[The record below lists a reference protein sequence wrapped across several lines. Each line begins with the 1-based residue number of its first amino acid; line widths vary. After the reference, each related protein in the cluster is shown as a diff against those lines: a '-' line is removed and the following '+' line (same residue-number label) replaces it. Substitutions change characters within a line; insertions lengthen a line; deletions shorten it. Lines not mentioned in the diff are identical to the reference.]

1 MNNSCD
7 SLYKKA
13 NERCCMSKESEVK
26 LDLKISWKMLKAN
39 YRAFLMT
46 ELFVFISFIL
56 ALLLAVGIFAIV
68 IVSVPSLTFN
78 GVLED
83 MRNKEDIRYSI
94 IGTVFFGITHTL
106 VVSFLNCQYGLAYD
120 VMSSGDMFSE
130 FKRAFKYFQRFWWQ
144 YMIFSLISV
153 VSIFIP
159 RRREYFASEEIT
171 SSIYFDI
178 GIIVVQLMIYFIFT
192 VISSGTLP
200 SVTAQGSFKNSFVET
215 FRILRKQP
223 ARILKTWG
231 AYFFIFIFP
240 IVALSFVRMELHY
253 FLGPNRLF
261 LIFDI
266 VAFLLYLIYL
276 FIGYPLKTL
285 ISTRIYN
292 SVDFERF
299 KPLTE
304 SHDDLDHNQL
314 KNNEEEKTREE

>member
-1 MNNSCD
+1 
-7 SLYKKA
+7 
-13 NERCCMSKESEVK
+13 MSKESEVK
-26 LDLKISWKMLKAN
+26 LDYKISWKLLKAN

-56 ALLLAVGIFAIV
+56 ALLLAGGIFAMV
-68 IVSVPSLTFN
+68 IASVPSLTFS
-78 GVLED
+78 GVISNIKNRD
-83 MRNKEDIRYSI
+83 DIRYSI
-94 IGTVFFGITHTL
+94 IGTIFMGITHTL

-144 YMIFSLISV
+144 YMLFSLISV

-159 RRREYFASEEIT
+159 RRREYLEFNEIT
-171 SSIYFDI
+171 SNIYFDI
-178 GIIVVQLMIYFIFT
+178 GIMVIQLMIYFIFI

-215 FRILRKQP
+215 FRILRKHP
-223 ARILKTWG
+223 MRILKTWG
-231 AYFFIFIFP
+231 TYFFIFIFP
-240 IVALSFVRMELHY
+240 IVALSFVRMELHN

-266 VAFLLYLIYL
+266 FALLLYLVYL

-285 ISTRIYN
+285 ISTRVYN

-304 SHDDLDHNQL
+304 NHDDLDHNQL
-314 KNNEEEKTREE
+314 KNNGEEKTREK

>member
-1 MNNSCD
+1 
-7 SLYKKA
+7 
-13 NERCCMSKESEVK
+13 MSKESEVK
-26 LDLKISWKMLKAN
+26 LDYKISWKLLKAN

-56 ALLLAVGIFAIV
+56 ALLLTGGIFAMV
-68 IVSVPSLTFN
+68 IASVPSLTFS
-78 GVLED
+78 GVISNIKNRD
-83 MRNKEDIRYSI
+83 DIRYSI
-94 IGTVFFGITHTL
+94 IGTIFMGITHTL

-144 YMIFSLISV
+144 YMLFSLISV

-159 RRREYFASEEIT
+159 RRREYLEFSEIT
-171 SSIYFDI
+171 SNIYFDI
-178 GIIVVQLMIYFIFT
+178 GIMVIQLMIYFIFI

-215 FRILRKQP
+215 FRILRKHP
-223 ARILKTWG
+223 MRILKTWG
-231 AYFFIFIFP
+231 TYFFIFIFP
-240 IVALSFVRMELHY
+240 IVALSFVRMELHN

-266 VAFLLYLIYL
+266 FALLLYLVYL

-285 ISTRIYN
+285 ISTRVYN

-304 SHDDLDHNQL
+304 NHDDLDHNQL
-314 KNNEEEKTREE
+314 KNNGEEKTREK